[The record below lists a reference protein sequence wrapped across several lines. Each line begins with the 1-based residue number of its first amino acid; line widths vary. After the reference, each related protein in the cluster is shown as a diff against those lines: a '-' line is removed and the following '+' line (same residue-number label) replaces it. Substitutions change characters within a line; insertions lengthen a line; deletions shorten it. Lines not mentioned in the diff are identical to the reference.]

1 MSQASSSSVD
11 EWEVLT
17 NTPATSKLLE
27 LPPKIAFS
35 AADNTYVALAALN
48 EAGADK
54 MFRSGKLVTE
64 RQLHSDC
71 FAGMNI
77 SPSNVV
83 WYFQQSEVFATAY
96 AQALGAARQ
105 PQVLWSNQE
114 EYSCSYVLHV
124 ANNNSWF
131 EGHFPDQPVL
141 PGVVQIDWA
150 LGFSEC
156 LGVNMGMFTAIPRV
170 KFNALILPDMVLRLN
185 LTRKSARLQFVYE
198 SMTGVHSKGSI
209 EIG

>member
-1 MSQASSSSVD
+1 VIQTSSSSVD

-17 NTPATSKLLE
+17 NTPATSSLLDI
-27 LPPKIAFS
+27 PPKIAFS
-35 AADNTYVALAALN
+35 AAANAYVVLATLN
-48 EAGADK
+48 EAGAGEI
-54 MFRSGKLVTE
+54 FRAGKSVTE

-77 SPSNVV
+77 TPSNVV

-96 AQALGAARQ
+96 AQALSAARR

-114 EYSCSYVLHV
+114 ECACSYVLHV

-156 LGVNMGMFTAIPRV
+156 LGVNTGMFAAIPRV
-170 KFNALILPDMVLRLN
+170 KFSALILPDMVLRLT

-198 SMTGVHSKGSI
+198 SMNGVHSKGSI